1 MSWDILGNISWKF
14 LNSYLWPCWSVSSVT
29 QSCLTLW
36 PHGLQHA
43 RLSQSI
49 TKSGACSN
57 SSSSSQWCHPT
68 ISSTANNDS
77 FTFFNVDS
85 FSFSSLIAMTSKTM
99 LNKSSRS
106 GHPCPWSQRKC
117 FHFFTLENDVC
128 CGFVIYD
135 LYCVEVGSLCA
146 NFLERF
152 YHKMLFNFVKSLL
165 CIRWN
170 YHDFYSSVC

>member
-1 MSWDILGNISWKF
+1 M
-14 LNSYLWPCWSVSSVT
+14 WPCWSVSSIT
-29 QSCLTLW
+29 QSCLTLQ

-43 RLSQSI
+43 RLPGPSPNLELAQTHLHQVSDAI
-49 TKSGACSN
+49 QPS
-57 SSSSSQWCHPT
+57 HPLQT
-68 ISSTANNDS
+68 MTVLLL
-77 FTFFNVDS
+77 FNVDS
-85 FSFSSLIAMTSKTM
+85 FSFASLIAMARTSKTM
-99 LNKSSRS
+99 LNKRSRS
-106 GHPCPWSQRKC
+106 GHPCPWPQRKC